1 MLVPDAVLC
10 GQLTVASLTA
20 VQLDGTRP
28 REELFLQV
36 LGDIHQLLLAARLPG
51 QAEGTQ
57 RGSSP
62 GMPTRQRAASHGV
75 ASSP

>member
-1 MLVPDAVLC
+1 MYQKYKQEMEAAGVDV
-10 GQLTVASLTA
+10 